1 MENFTQLEK
10 TVLRTFLAD
19 QNVYDFGEGVY
30 TDLET
35 FQYSIKDRQKIEISI
50 DTLKGVVGSLIKKNI
65 IELEDCGEGA
75 FFWLAIRFSDK
86 EEMLEE
92 YLEAVK

>member
-35 FQYSIKDRQKIEISI
+35 FQYYIKDTQKIEITI
-50 DTLKGVVGSLIKKNI
+50 DTLKGVVGSLIKKDI
-65 IELEDCGEGA
+65 IELQDHGEGN
-75 FFWLAIRFSDK
+75 FFWLSDRFTDK
-86 EEMLEE
+86 EEMLKE
-92 YLEAVK
+92 YLKAVK

>member
-30 TDLET
+30 TDLKT

-50 DTLKGVVGSLIKKNI
+50 DTLKGVVGSLIKKDI
-65 IELEDCGEGA
+65 IELEDYGEGD
-75 FFWLAIRFSDK
+75 FFWLANRFTDK

>member
-1 MENFTQLEK
+1 MKNFTELEK
-10 TVLRTFLAD
+10 TVLRTFLAS

-30 TDLET
+30 TDLDT
-35 FQYSIKDRQKIEISI
+35 FQYNVRDRQKIEISI
-50 DTLKGVVGSLIKKNI
+50 STLKGVVGSLIKKDI
-65 IELEDCGEGA
+65 IDLDDCGEGA
-75 FFWLAIRFSDK
+75 FFWLADRFRDN